1 MFSDIRLSPRRP
13 YAIIA
18 LSRRSGIMTDFCRAG
33 AIYIT
38 KRSMQMIKK
47 FFEEFKKF
55 ISKGNV
61 MDMAVGIIIGG
72 AFTSIVSSLV
82 NDIINPVLGLFGG
95 MNFDQLAW
103 NITGDVTLYYGKFIT
118 AVVNFL
124 IMALIVFLLVKVMN
138 TAMSRIHK
146 EEPPKTPTT
155 KTCPFCKSEIAI
167 AATRCPHC
175 TSQLEDSAAK
185 E

>member
-1 MFSDIRLSPRRP
+1 M
-13 YAIIA
+13 
-18 LSRRSGIMTDFCRAG
+18 
-33 AIYIT
+33 
-38 KRSMQMIKK
+38 
-47 FFEEFKKF
+47 KKF
-55 ISKGNV
+55 IEEFRAFALRGNV

-124 IMALIVFLLVKVMN
+124 IMALIVFLLVKIMN
-138 TAMSRIHK
+138 TAMSRIQK
-146 EEPPKTPTT
+146 PEQPKAPTK
-155 KTCPFCKSEIAI
+155 KTCPFCKSEIAVE
-167 AATRCPHC
+167 ATRCPHC
-175 TSQLEDSAAK
+175 TSQLDEQN
-185 E
+185 

>member
-1 MFSDIRLSPRRP
+1 MR
-13 YAIIA
+13 
-18 LSRRSGIMTDFCRAG
+18 
-33 AIYIT
+33 
-38 KRSMQMIKK
+38 K
-47 FFEEFKKF
+47 FIEEFKKF

-82 NDIINPVLGLFGG
+82 NDIINPLLGLFGG

-124 IMALIVFLLVKVMN
+124 IMALIVFLLVKIMN
-138 TAMSRIHK
+138 TAMSRIQK
-146 EEPPKTPTT
+146 PEQPKAPTK
-155 KTCPFCKSEIAI
+155 KTCPFCKSEIAVE
-167 AATRCPHC
+167 ATRCPHC
-175 TSQLEDSAAK
+175 TSQLDEQN
-185 E
+185 